1 MAAQTTP
8 LPSVLLVGCGQMGSS
23 MLEGWLAH
31 GLKPSVVLDRHDRA
45 LPAPHKLAATLDA
58 VPAEF
63 QPDIIILAV
72 KPQKADE
79 VLGALAQ
86 RFPNATLL
94 TVMAGRT
101 VASLTACYTHSN
113 PKAQPVIIRAMPNTP
128 CAIGAGMSGLY
139 APPNATEEQKAQ
151 CDALL
156 RAVGDTVWVA
166 QEEQM
171 DSVTAL
177 SGSGP
182 AYIFLLAELLEKA
195 GVEQGLPAETA
206 RTLARKTIY
215 GAGAL
220 LNQSP
225 VDAEELRRRV
235 TSPGGTTAEA
245 LKIFMAPDAWPATVP
260 QAVAAAARR
269 AKELST

>member
-1 MAAQTTP
+1 MRKQTSP
-8 LPSVLLVGCGQMGSS
+8 LPSILLVGCGQMGGA

-31 GLKPSVVLDRHDRA
+31 GLKPSVILDRHDRT
-45 LPAPHKLAATLDA
+45 LPAPHILAHTLDD
-58 VPAEF
+58 VPATF
-63 QPDIIILAV
+63 QPDVVILAV
-72 KPQKADE
+72 KPQKADP
-79 VLGALAQ
+79 VLEALAQ
-86 RFPNATLL
+86 RFPNAVVLS
-94 TVMAGRT
+94 VMAGRT
-101 VASLTACYTHSN
+101 VENLTQRYKHGN
-113 PKAQPVIIRAMPNTP
+113 PQANPVVIRAMPNTP

-139 APPNATEEQKAQ
+139 APPHATNAQKAQ

-156 RAVGDTVWVA
+156 KAVGDTVWVEH
-166 QEEQM
+166 EELI
-171 DSVTAL
+171 DALTAI

-182 AYIFLLAELLEKA
+182 AYLFLLAELLEKA
-195 GVEQGLPAETA
+195 GTELGLPVETA

-225 VDAEELRRRV
+225 ADAEELRRRV

-245 LKIFMAPDAWPATVP
+245 LKVFMAPDAWPA
-260 QAVAAAARR
+260 AVQRATAAAARR

>member
-1 MAAQTTP
+1 MSAHTSP
-8 LPSVLLVGCGQMGSS
+8 LPSVLLVGCGQMGGS

-31 GLKPSVVLDRHDRA
+31 GLKPSVVLDRHDRTLA
-45 LPAPHKLAATLDA
+45 APHKLAATLEDI
-58 VPAEF
+58 PADF
-63 QPDIIILAV
+63 QPDVIILAI
-72 KPQKADE
+72 KPQKADPALE
-79 VLGALAQ
+79 ALAQ

-94 TVMAGRT
+94 SVMAGRT
-101 VASLTACYTHSN
+101 VESLTERYKQGN
-113 PKAQPVIIRAMPNTP
+113 PQAQPVMIRAMPNTP

-139 APPNATEEQKAQ
+139 APPHATDTQKAQ

-156 RAVGDTVWVA
+156 QAVGDTVWVER
-166 QEEQM
+166 EELI
-171 DSVTAL
+171 DSVTAI

-225 VDAEELRRRV
+225 ADAEELRRRV

-245 LKIFMAPDAWPATVP
+245 LKVFMAPDAWPAIVP
-260 QAVAAAARR
+260 RAVAAAARR

>member
-1 MAAQTTP
+1 MVATTS
-8 LPSVLLVGCGQMGSS
+8 LPSVLLVGCGKMGSA
-23 MLEGWLAH
+23 MLEGWMAH
-31 GLKPSVVLDRHDRA
+31 GLKASVVLDRHDHT
-45 LPAPHKLAATLDA
+45 LPAPHRLAATLDD
-58 VPAEF
+58 VPADF
-63 QPDIIILAV
+63 QPDVIILAI
-72 KPQKADE
+72 KPQKADT
-79 VLGALAQ
+79 VLEALAQ

-94 TVMAGRT
+94 SVMAGRT
-101 VASLTACYTHSN
+101 VESLTARYTHAN
-113 PKAQPVIIRAMPNTP
+113 PQARPVIIRAMPNTP

-139 APPNATEEQKAQ
+139 APPHATDTQKAQ

-156 RAVGDTVWVA
+156 HAVGDTVWVE
-166 QEEQM
+166 QEDQM

-182 AYIFLLAELLEKA
+182 AYLFLLAELLEKA

-225 VDAEELRRRV
+225 LDAEELRHRV

-245 LKIFMAPDAWPATVP
+245 LKIFMAPDAWPTTVP